1 MLAVLGG
8 EIWDDPSEAVIEEKD
23 CLFRLARPLS
33 QSDYLGMIEAA
44 AVVWAVRD
52 RVEGMSST
60 VDVAMHFG
68 RPTIVSAINVS
79 QPGSPVGPAANG
91 WIRQIRVRSLAESSE
106 RSMFRMSTDR
116 RGELFWR
123 IHEGGGR
130 ARGTTT
136 IHAGG
141 SSAPSSNREFDW
153 IKCDD
158 PCSAYR
164 VVRPC
169 RQIPGS
175 GECLETFAL
184 SQSRGTVLEE
194 LIHEDHSHW
203 RRGIHR
209 TSSRGST
216 S

>member
-23 CLFRLARPLS
+23 GLFRLARPLS

-52 RVEGMSST
+52 RVEGLSST

-106 RSMFRMSTDR
+106 RSMFRMSNGSTR
-116 RGELFWR
+116 RVVLEDSRGRWTRSRDDDDSRRR
-123 IHEGGGR
+123 IFR
-130 ARGTTT
+130 AVFVPGTRLDKVRRSMF
-136 IHAGG
+136 GG
-141 SSAPSSNREFDW
+141 SRRPAVSPDSGKR
-153 IKCDD
+153 
-158 PCSAYR
+158 R
-164 VVRPC
+164 VSGDLRPV
-169 RQIPGS
+169 
-175 GECLETFAL
+175 TK
-184 SQSRGTVLEE
+184 SRDRPRGV
-194 LIHEDHSHW
+194 HS
-203 RRGIHR
+203 
-209 TSSRGST
+209 
-216 S
+216 

>member
-8 EIWDDPSEAVIEEKD
+8 EIRDDPSEAVIEEKD
-23 CLFRLARPLS
+23 GLLRLARPLS

-106 RSMFRMSTDR
+106 RSMFRMSN
-116 RGELFWR
+116 
-123 IHEGGGR
+123 
-130 ARGTTT
+130 
-136 IHAGG
+136 G
-141 SSAPSSNREFDW
+141 STR
-153 IKCDD
+153 
-158 PCSAYR
+158 R
-164 VVRPC
+164 VV
-169 RQIPGS
+169 
-175 GECLETFAL
+175 LED
-184 SQSRGTVLEE
+184 SRGRWTRSR
-194 LIHEDHSHW
+194 DDDDS
-203 RRGIHR
+203 RRRIFRAVFEPGIR
-209 TSSRGST
+209 LDKVR
-216 S
+216 